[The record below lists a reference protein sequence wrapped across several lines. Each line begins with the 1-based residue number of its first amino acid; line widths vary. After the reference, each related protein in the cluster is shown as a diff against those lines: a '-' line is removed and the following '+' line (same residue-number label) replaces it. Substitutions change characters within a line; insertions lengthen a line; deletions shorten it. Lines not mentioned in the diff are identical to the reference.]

1 MLRRRFVLMIVP
13 LVAAAS
19 AALAQPA
26 PMAAQTIEKIRSA
39 LLRLPYY
46 GVFDFLAFRYEK
58 GTVTLSGFAYR
69 SNLKRDAVSA
79 VKRIAG
85 VDTVIDKV
93 EELSVAPHDETIRWA
108 AFYTIYQDNWLS
120 RYAPGGD
127 VFGVGRRFDMPRF
140 PGMQPL
146 GMYPIHI
153 VVNRG
158 RLLLIGAVDSAEDK
172 ALAALRVRSIPQVF
186 EVENGLEVMK

>member
-1 MLRRRFVLMIVP
+1 MLRRRFVLMV
-13 LVAAAS
+13 VAVLGAAT
-19 AALAQPA
+19 ALAQPA
-26 PMAAQTIEKIRSA
+26 PMEAPTVEKIRSV

-46 GVFDFLAFRYEK
+46 GVFDFLAFRYDK

-69 SNLKRDAVSA
+69 SNLKRDAANA
-79 VKRIAG
+79 VKRLAG
-85 VDTVIDKV
+85 VETVIDKV
-93 EELSVAPHDETIRWA
+93 EELSIAPHDDTIRWA

-127 VFGVGRRFDMPRF
+127 VFGLDRRFDMPRF

-172 ALAALRVRSIPQVF
+172 ALAGLRARSIPQVF